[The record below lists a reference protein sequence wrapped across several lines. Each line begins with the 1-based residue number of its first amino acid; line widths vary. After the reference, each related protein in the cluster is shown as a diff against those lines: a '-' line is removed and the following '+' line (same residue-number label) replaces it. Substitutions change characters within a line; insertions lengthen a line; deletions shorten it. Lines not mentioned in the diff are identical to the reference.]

1 MGRDFLGTY
10 ALMTSSPRAPVSQA
24 QRRRTIQ
31 AFCGARGGWYATMI
45 IPDWHALHI
54 SCRVGPNYIKVTSFT
69 TARGC
74 NVHGLPMLSRRT
86 ALINAVSSAIVLFF
100 VRPASSEVSKEGIEW
115 FIEVMKVLPPSL
127 ANISQLLSALSE
139 NRVLSRDTAAQLD
152 LIRRELTDPTSA
164 KNLQTKL
171 ARIPRMVPYFAV

>member
-1 MGRDFLGTY
+1 
-10 ALMTSSPRAPVSQA
+10 
-24 QRRRTIQ
+24 
-31 AFCGARGGWYATMI
+31 
-45 IPDWHALHI
+45 
-54 SCRVGPNYIKVTSFT
+54 
-69 TARGC
+69 
-74 NVHGLPMLSRRT
+74 MLSRRT